1 MEAKKAEV
9 AFWDSKELV
18 FKWAT
23 SIIQK
28 CCYHLYCAKDLPPTL
43 LNNLGSEFI
52 LQLIKSTIC
61 SRFNQWTQSYK
72 MSNCTFCLSSGGRV
86 MELSC
91 ETPAIPRAP
100 STWKVP
106 ASKFW
111 RSCEPQSKYQL
122 DWHWLGKNPLPNSL
136 WLLAE
141 CIFLQLSHGGPSF
154 WVAIGRKL
162 P

>member
-1 MEAKKAEV
+1 MKAMKSEV

-28 CCYHLYCAKDLPPTL
+28 FCCHFYCAKDLLPTL
-43 LNNLGSEFI
+43 LNNPGSEFI

-61 SRFNQWTQSYK
+61 SHFNQWTQSYRK
-72 MSNCTFCLSSGGRV
+72 SNCTFCLSSGERV

-111 RSCEPQSKYQL
+111 RSCERQSKCQL
-122 DWHWLGKNPLPNSL
+122 D
-136 WLLAE
+136 
-141 CIFLQLSHGGPSF
+141 CILIWRPD
-154 WVAIGRKL
+154 
-162 P
+162 